1 MSLDSFNSILD
12 FSRIRV
18 GVTFLLLFVF
28 PSDFAFFLSG
38 FALDREVFLEI
49 WVVEMRAD
57 TYDYERVVGTLAPS
71 SSL

>member
-1 MSLDSFNSILD
+1 M
-12 FSRIRV
+12 
-18 GVTFLLLFVF
+18 TFLLLFVF

-38 FALDREVFLEI
+38 FALDKEVFLEI